1 MSRKPKKS
9 EYKASEA
16 ERVEASVSKA
26 EYDRYKKLYSP
37 VLRDW
42 RDDST

>member
-16 ERVEASVSKA
+16 EIPEASVSKA
-26 EYDRYKKLYSP
+26 EYDRFKKL
-37 VLRDW
+37 
-42 RDDST
+42 